1 MNRQI
6 LDRQGKKTEGTMTK
20 KIILSDRT
28 FQPSLLYALQ
38 TTKPLVGILRIV
50 DLEKKMPTMGFVYVA
65 MDAVKEEIPKKIW
78 RTRSII

>member
-1 MNRQI
+1 
-6 LDRQGKKTEGTMTK
+6 MTK

-50 DLEKKMPTMGFVYVA
+50 DLEKKKMPTMGFVYVA